1 MTSSSASSEVNG
13 GLIKFK
19 NRRCYCGR
27 KASVKISE
35 STKNPSKLYFTCDQ
49 GKRKYYTFW
58 SPDDEEYNMHEDAI
72 SEQRVSEQ
80 RQRRGIHGAEMNMSC
95 ENRER
100 SIKVQNVEGLQAG
113 LKIMVVLNIVFLC
126 ITSVVLILAIM
137 NMK

>member
-1 MTSSSASSEVNG
+1 MASSSASSEVNG

-27 KASVKISE
+27 KASVKISK
-35 STKNPSKLYFTCDQ
+35 STKNPSKLCDQ
-49 GKRKYYTFW
+49 RKYKYYTFW
-58 SPDDEEYNMHEDAI
+58 SPDNEEYNVHEDAM

-113 LKIMVVLNIVFLC
+113 LKIIVVLNIVFLC
-126 ITSVVLILAIM
+126 ITSIVLILAIM